1 MIVLRNFNPGLQ
13 RLMIIVKK
21 AKQLFY
27 ASLRQ
32 VLYDTNLGKEQ
43 KISIYPLNNYK
54 TKQYGTSGNT
64 L

>member
-1 MIVLRNFNPGLQ
+1 MIVLRNFNAGLQ

-27 ASLRQ
+27 ASLIQ
-32 VLYDTNLGKEQ
+32 VSCIKKLDKKQ
-43 KISIYPLNNYK
+43 KNTIYPLNNYK